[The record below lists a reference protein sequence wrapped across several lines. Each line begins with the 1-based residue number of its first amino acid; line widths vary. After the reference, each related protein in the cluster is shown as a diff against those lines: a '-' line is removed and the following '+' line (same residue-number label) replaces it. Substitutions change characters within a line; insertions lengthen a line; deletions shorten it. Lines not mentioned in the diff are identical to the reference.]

1 MNNGDYNEEGQQQK
15 GQFHIDEEGESREQ
29 RSAENIRVQTVKAT
43 TDGGE
48 NAAVTVSRARRTIML
63 LWYRQGAI

>member
-1 MNNGDYNEEGQQQK
+1 MNNGDYDEESQEQK
-15 GQFHIDEEGESREQ
+15 GQFHIDEKGESREQ

-48 NAAVTVSRARRTIML
+48 NAAVAVSLARGTIML
-63 LWYRQGAI
+63 LWYR